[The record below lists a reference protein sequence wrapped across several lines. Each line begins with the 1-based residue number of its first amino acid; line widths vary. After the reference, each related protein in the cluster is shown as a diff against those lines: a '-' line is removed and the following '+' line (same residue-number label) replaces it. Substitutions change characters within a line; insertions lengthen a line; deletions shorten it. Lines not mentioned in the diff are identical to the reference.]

1 LVPEKAIGPVEPE
14 WQMTTFERV
23 FMVGVAMTV
32 KVTVSVSGLHGP
44 GGSLV
49 VNVNTIVPVNPAGG
63 E

>member
-1 LVPEKAIGPVEPE
+1 
-14 WQMTTFERV
+14 MTTFERV